1 MIRKKIKNLFLV
13 NIIFLSLNP
22 LLASTRGDVK
32 IIEATESIQYLSQ
45 KIAIN
50 YFVFYN
56 KQKDSMLKD
65 ELDKNIRKLE
75 FYISEISNT
84 TKSSST
90 KAILNYFTYRI
101 GEMKALQYQEINES
115 NARTILEHSEGFLEG
130 ALAIAEEHKYKFSK
144 EEKMLMLSKKAQYL
158 IERVNTYYMAS
169 QIGFKSDDNHQ
180 KMKTAIKEVDRA
192 IQNIEQYQ
200 YPYRLKNKVEKFKN
214 IWSINRD
221 FFNQKDASPLPYLLL
236 ASTKYGQNLLT
247 DIEQYHK
254 KNL

>member
-1 MIRKKIKNLFLV
+1 
-13 NIIFLSLNP
+13 
-22 LLASTRGDVK
+22 
-32 IIEATESIQYLSQ
+32 
-45 KIAIN
+45 
-50 YFVFYN
+50 
-56 KQKDSMLKD
+56 
-65 ELDKNIRKLE
+65 
-75 FYISEISNT
+75 
-84 TKSSST
+84 
-90 KAILNYFTYRI
+90 
-101 GEMKALQYQEINES
+101 
-115 NARTILEHSEGFLEG
+115 
-130 ALAIAEEHKYKFSK
+130 
-144 EEKMLMLSKKAQYL
+144 
-158 IERVNTYYMAS
+158 MAS

-192 IQNIEQYQ
+192 IQNIERYQ